1 MRRMHCRRASR
12 EVSEP
17 ASAEGEA
24 AEPTSPT
31 GNVLSSATLVG
42 AGILLSR
49 IAGFLRDIVFA
60 NYLGTSAFASAFR
73 GALRMPN
80 VLQNLL
86 GEGTLS
92 ASFIPVYSRLLE
104 RGETEAAGRLAGS
117 IFALLLALAGGLSL
131 FGVVMAPVLVSVFL
145 TGFEGEIRELTIT
158 CTRIIFP
165 MTGVLVLSAWA
176 LGILNSHRKFFV
188 SYTAPVLWNAAM
200 IGALLIFGTRLDQR
214 GLIVALSWAALVGG
228 ALQFLVQVPWI
239 LRLEKRLRLGWDTR
253 SAETRTVVRNAGP
266 AIMGR
271 GVVQLSGWADMFL
284 ASFLF
289 ERAVAAIAY
298 AQTFYMLPVSLFGMS
313 IAAAELPELSRA
325 GGDQR
330 EQLRR
335 RVGAGLRT
343 MAVFVVPS
351 VVGYL
356 VLGDVI
362 IGALYQ
368 RNEFG
373 RADTVLVWLIL
384 AAYSLGL
391 LASTATRL
399 YASALYALGDT
410 RTPARIAMLR
420 VLLSAVVGASLMITL
435 EPVSARGL
443 EIGWREATLVQGYPI
458 GAAGLAAGAGL
469 AAWMEWLL
477 LRRALG
483 RRVGD
488 VAAGG
493 VLLRLAIAAILAA
506 IAARGLLVLL
516 PPTGLLLQALVAL
529 PVFGAVYFGAATLLR
544 VEEVRSAVARVLRR
558 FGIRRA

>member
-1 MRRMHCRRASR
+1 
-12 EVSEP
+12 VDTPTTDP
-17 ASAEGEA
+17 ASPEGEA
-24 AEPTSPT
+24 AEPTTPS
-31 GNVLSSATLVG
+31 GNVLSSAKLVA

-49 IAGFLRDIVFA
+49 IAGFLRDIIFA
-60 NYLGTSAFASAFR
+60 RYLGTSAYASAFR

-104 RGETEAAGRLAGS
+104 EGETEAAGRLAGAV
-117 IFALLLALAGGLSL
+117 FALLLAVAGALSL
-131 FGVVMAPVLVSVFL
+131 FGVLLAPILVSVFL
-145 TGFEGEIRELTIT
+145 AGFEGEIREVTIL

-200 IGALLIFGTRLDQR
+200 IAVLLLFGTRLDQR
-214 GLIVALSWAALVGG
+214 SLILALSWGALLGG
-228 ALQFLVQVPWI
+228 ALQFLIQLPWI
-239 LRLEKRLRLGWDTR
+239 LRLERNLRLSLDLR
-253 SAETRTVVRNAGP
+253 SRHLRTVVANAGP

-289 ERAVAAIAY
+289 DRAVAAIAY

-325 GGDQR
+325 VGDQR
-330 EQLRR
+330 EALRR

-351 VVGYL
+351 AIGYVL
-356 VLGDVI
+356 LGDVI
-362 IGALYQ
+362 IRGMYQ
-368 RNEFG
+368 RANFG
-373 RADTVLVWLIL
+373 PADTTLVWLIL
-384 AAYSLGL
+384 GAYSVGL

-399 YASALYALGDT
+399 YASGLYALGDT
-410 RTPARIAMLR
+410 RTPARIAMFR
-420 VLLSAVVGASLMITL
+420 VALSMLIGATLMITL
-435 EPVSARGL
+435 EPITWRGYA
-443 EIGWREATLVQGYPI
+443 IGWREATMVQGYPI
-458 GAAGLAAGAGL
+458 GAAGLAAGAGI
-469 AAWMEWLL
+469 ASWVEWLL

-483 RRVGD
+483 RRIGD
-488 VAAGG
+488 ASAGAVLARLIGAAMVAG
-493 VLLRLAIAAILAA
+493 V
-506 IAARGLLVLL
+506 AARGALMLL
-516 PPTGLLLQALVAL
+516 PPLPGVLAVLFAL
-529 PVFGAVYFGAATLLR
+529 PLFGLIYFGIAHLLG
-544 VEEVRSAVARVLRR
+544 VEEVSSAVRRVLAR
-558 FGIRRA
+558 FGIRRV

>member
-1 MRRMHCRRASR
+1 
-12 EVSEP
+12 VSSP
-17 ASAEGEA
+17 TTDPPSPEGEA
-24 AEPTSPT
+24 AEPTTPT
-31 GNVLSSATLVG
+31 GNAISSAKLVA

-49 IAGFLRDIVFA
+49 IAGFLRDIIFA
-60 NYLGTSAFASAFR
+60 RYLGTSPYASAFR

-104 RGETEAAGRLAGS
+104 RGETEAAGRLAGA
-117 IFALLLALAGGLSL
+117 IFALLLAVAGALSL
-131 FGVVMAPVLVSVFL
+131 FGVLMAPVLVSFFL
-145 TGFEGEIRELTIT
+145 AGFEGEIREITIL

-200 IGALLIFGTRLDQR
+200 IGVLILFGTRLDQR
-214 GLIVALSWAALVGG
+214 GLILALSWGALVGG
-228 ALQFLVQVPWI
+228 ALQFLIQVPWI
-239 LRLEKRLRLGWDTR
+239 LKLERSLRLGWDLK
-253 SAETRTVVRNAGP
+253 SEHVRTVVRNAGP

-289 ERAVAAIAY
+289 TGAVAAIAY

-325 GGDQR
+325 GGD
-330 EQLRR
+330 EAEPLRR
-335 RVGAGLRT
+335 RVEAGLRT

-351 VVGYL
+351 AIGYVL
-356 VLGDVI
+356 LGDLI
-362 IGALYQ
+362 IGGMYE
-368 RNEFG
+368 RGDFV

-384 AAYSLGL
+384 GAYSIGL

-420 VLLSAVVGASLMITL
+420 VGISVIIGATLMISL
-435 EPVSARGL
+435 EPITWRGFT
-443 EIGWREATLVQGYPI
+443 IGWREATLVLGHPI
-458 GAAGLAAGAGL
+458 GAAGLAAGAGV
-469 AAWMEWLL
+469 AAWIEWVL

-483 RRVGD
+483 RRIGD
-488 VAAGG
+488 VSAGAVLARLIGAA
-493 VLLRLAIAAILAA
+493 LLAGAV
-506 IAARGLLVLL
+506 ARGMFVLL
-516 PPTGLLLQALVAL
+516 PAMHGVLTLLLVL
-529 PVFGAVYFGAATLLR
+529 PVFGVVYFGVANLLG
-544 VEEVRSAVARVLRR
+544 VEEVSTAVRRVLAR
-558 FGIRRA
+558 FGVRRV